1 MLFGVRQIKIIK
13 QGRIGVQLNGV
24 QCNRMGYKLPATDA
38 GHQTVINVGKMMKN
52 FHYCTSLIFGGN
64 VERCSVSCLLN

>member
-1 MLFGVRQIKIIK
+1 MLFGVSQIKIIK
-13 QGRIGVQLNGV
+13 QGRIGV

-38 GHQTVINVGKMMKN
+38 GHQTVINVGKMMKT
-52 FHYCTSLIFGGN
+52 FHYCTSLTFGGN